1 MRMQRPTV
9 EVVNREEGDPNKHF
23 LRKHGMDKH
32 SHPMYWFNA
41 LLPPTPKDNRVK
53 LKDINVKGYG
63 KTKFDM
69 SNWMSYTNMKASI
82 AHAGEE
88 GHIFA

>member
-1 MRMQRPTV
+1 MLSPMRMQRPTV

-41 LLPPTPKDNRVK
+41 LLPPTPKDNHAK
-53 LKDINVKGYG
+53 LKDIDEKGDG
-63 KTKFDM
+63 KAKKIHVQLDVL
-69 SNWMSYTNMKASI
+69 
-82 AHAGEE
+82 HQHE
-88 GHIFA
+88 GKHS

>member
-1 MRMQRPTV
+1 MV
-9 EVVNREEGDPNKHF
+9 EVVNREEGGPNKHF
-23 LRKHGMDKH
+23 LRKHGMDEH

-41 LLPPTPKDNRVK
+41 LLPQTPKYNGVK
-53 LKDINVKGYG
+53 LKDINVNGCG

-69 SNWMSYTNMKASI
+69 SNWMSYTNMNASI
-82 AHAGEE
+82 SNAGEE